1 MTPEVLRRRRTVAG
15 VLLLFFC
22 VWLGAGLRRTEEDGR
37 VAVLDSRLGLIAPR
51 IVSEGWHLA
60 PPGLFR
66 ISLYP
71 VRSATLELSLG
82 GPRRPLAT
90 REGTA
95 IETSVTLR
103 YRVDAERVLEVH
115 RTLGPRLESDAIARW
130 LLDATRGALAAAS
143 YADISGTHTEELQAT
158 LSRTMGDRFREAG
171 LVLLS
176 CEVPGVRIRAD
187 KQPLPTTARGGAQG
201 KVLLIGL
208 DGADWNIVDPLMS
221 AGRMPR
227 LARLV
232 HEGVRARLR
241 SINPM
246 LSPVI
251 WTSIATGVVPARHGI
266 LDFVANT
273 EREGERVPVSAT
285 QRRVKAIWNMLG
297 ERGVRV
303 GVVGWWATYPAE
315 QVNGFVVSDRVA
327 YQLFGA
333 RAVDGGAREGKV
345 FPPEADALVTSLTV
359 APENILMEDLAPF
372 MRLPPDPGSLPEDQ
386 SRLVEEFK
394 TLLASGR
401 TYERVAV
408 ALEARYHTDF
418 TAIYFEGTDTAAH
431 LFMPYA
437 PPPLQGT
444 DAEARQRFGKVVDEC
459 YVQADAALGRLLDSI
474 HPTTVMVLSD
484 HGFRTGENR
493 PLTESRIG
501 YGAAA
506 DWHRKYGILV
516 LHGPEFR
523 RGVELDEASVLDITP
538 TLLRLYGLPVGEDM
552 DGRPIVEA
560 FAPEFLKEHPEAY
573 IPSWESPAHP
583 APSGSP
589 AQVAATPEGETPGAP
604 QGGSP
609 ATENTV
615 PVAPSGASPDATGD
629 AERIEKLRSLGY
641 LAGETANTHNNRG
654 TILLG
659 QARYDEALKEF
670 EKAIAGAEDLTI
682 ARLNMARA
690 YYKKKDYTAATHAL
704 EEHMKRQPRSKEA
717 ENLLGN
723 MALDQGD
730 MTGAETHFRRALEYE
745 PNFADARNSLG
756 ILYDR
761 QGRTDAALEQFRKVV
776 AIDPDYA
783 EAYNNIGVIL
793 KNRKQI
799 DQAIEAFR
807 HAIAAD
813 ASFAGSYSNLA
824 LVYEDRG
831 DMKAAE
837 EQFRNALHRD
847 PDNAAVRTNFGGLLY
862 LSGRLEEARQELERA
877 TVIDPSYASAYNNL
891 GAVFGRLG
899 RPEDE
904 IAAYRKAAA
913 LDTEYADVHHNLGLA
928 LLKRG
933 NAKEGESE
941 MRRALQINPLY
952 VPAYLNLGRWL
963 LDQSRESEALELMRT
978 ATQRLPSEAG
988 LQELLG
994 EAELKLGMTDE
1005 AIRAFRESLRLKPDQ
1020 PELRQRLN
1028 SLGVEKTLP
1037 ADGQEQAPGPGGVR

>member
-1 MTPEVLRRRRTVAG
+1 MAAG
-15 VLLLFFC
+15 VLLLFLC
-22 VWLGAGLRRTEEDGR
+22 VWLGAGLRRTEDDGR
-37 VAVLDSRLGLIAPR
+37 AAVLDSRLGLISPR
-51 IVSEGWHLA
+51 IVPEGWHLA

-66 ISLYP
+66 ISLYA
-71 VRSATLELSLG
+71 VRSATLDISLG
-82 GPRRPLAT
+82 GSRRPLAT
-90 REGTA
+90 REGTEV
-95 IETSVTLR
+95 ETSVTLR
-103 YRVDAERVLEVH
+103 YRVDPERLIEVH
-115 RTLGPRLESDAIARW
+115 RTLGPRLEGDAISRW
-130 LLDATRGALAAAS
+130 VLEAIRGALAAAS
-143 YADISGTHTEELQAT
+143 YADISGTHTEELQAA
-158 LSRTMGDRFREAG
+158 LSRTLGDRFREAG

-187 KQPLPTTARGGAQG
+187 NGTPLTATRGGALG
-201 KVLLIGL
+201 KVLLVGL
-208 DGADWNIVDPLMS
+208 DGADWNIIDPLMS
-221 AGRMPR
+221 SGRMPH

-303 GVVGWWATYPAE
+303 GIVGWWATYPAE

-345 FPPEADALVTSLTV
+345 SPPEADALVTSLTV
-359 APENILMEDLAPF
+359 TPENILMQDLTPF
-372 MRLPPDPGSLPEDQ
+372 MRMPPDPSSLPENQ
-386 SRLVEEFK
+386 SRLVENFK

-401 TYERVAV
+401 TYERVAL
-408 ALEARYHTDF
+408 ALEARYDTDF
-418 TAIYFEGTDTAAH
+418 TAVYFEGTDTAAH

-437 PPPLQGT
+437 PPPLQGI
-444 DAEARQRFGKVVDEC
+444 DAESRQRFGRVVDEY
-459 YVQADAALGRLLDSI
+459 YVQADAALGRLLEGI

-552 DGRPIVEA
+552 DGRPITEA

-573 IPSWESPAHP
+573 IPSWENPANP
-583 APSGSP
+583 AATGAP
-589 AQVAATPEGETPGAP
+589 ARVAAGPEAAPPEMPPGSSSSA
-604 QGGSP
+604 GG
-609 ATENTV
+609 V
-615 PVAPSGASPDATGD
+615 PPAPSGASPDAAGD

-659 QARYDEALKEF
+659 QGRYDDALGEF
-670 EKAIAGAEDLTI
+670 EKAVAASEDLTI

-690 YYKKKDYTAATHAL
+690 YYKKKDYAAATRAL
-704 EEHMKRQPRSKEA
+704 DEHMKRQPRSKEA

-730 MTGAETHFRRALEYE
+730 TAGAETHFRRALEYE

-756 ILYDR
+756 ILFDR
-761 QGRTDAALEQFRKVV
+761 LGRTDEALEQFRKVV

-799 DQAIEAFR
+799 EPAIEAFHR
-807 HAIAAD
+807 AIAAD

-837 EQFRNALHRD
+837 TQFRNALRRD

-862 LSGRLEEARQELERA
+862 LGGRLEEARQELERA
-877 TVIDPSYASAYNNL
+877 TVIDPSYASAFNNL

-913 LDTEYADVHHNLGLA
+913 LDPGYADVHHNLGLA

-963 LDQSRESEALELMRT
+963 LDQSREREALDLIRT
-978 ATQRLPSEAG
+978 AIQRLPSEAG

-994 EAELKLGMTDE
+994 EIDLKLGMPDE
-1005 AIRAFRESLRLKPDQ
+1005 AVRAFRESLRLNPDQ
-1020 PELRQRLN
+1020 PELKQRLN
-1028 SLGVEKTLP
+1028 TLSGEKAVDP
-1037 ADGQEQAPGPGGVR
+1037 GGREQSPGPGGAR